1 MRLAVLLPLAAA
13 ALIGCGTK
21 VDGASIE
28 KELADSYGMRGY
40 PGLRFSCP
48 DPDNEVGKRFV
59 CQMSGLDGYSRV
71 EVEVRASES
80 VRVVREF

>member
-1 MRLAVLLPLAAA
+1 MRPAVLLLLAAV
-13 ALIGCGTK
+13 ALAGCGTK

-28 KELADSYGMRGY
+28 RELADSYGERGY

-59 CQMSGLDGYSRV
+59 CEMTGLDGVSRV